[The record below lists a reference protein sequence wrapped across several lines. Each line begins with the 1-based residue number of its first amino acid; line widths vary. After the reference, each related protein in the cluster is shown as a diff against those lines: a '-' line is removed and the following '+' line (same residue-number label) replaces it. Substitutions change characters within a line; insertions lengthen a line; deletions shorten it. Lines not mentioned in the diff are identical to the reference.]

1 MTSAGMSSS
10 PLKRESEMDENAPTH
25 LALGCPRKEIG
36 CKNVIPDM
44 NLEPPAPIDNLEPT
58 SSRTRS
64 LDLRSLL
71 GHNEQASSLKA
82 DFSPV
87 VLLEQEPGGRWVKRL
102 KMSASGSFSVG
113 TKSSNLSGNTSHE
126 KANKFLSKIAKVT
139 ITGSELT
146 AGKLHGEELMARE
159 GPPALARNSASSSK
173 NVMKKDLEL
182 LTSQSWMR
190 RWLHNRIP
198 TAQKRPQP
206 VVVSTPRGSKLEV
219 DDFQK
224 KQFPSIAAMALMGKA
239 LTGFQ
244 PCEFQKRGPYV
255 VWRNTGVSE
264 PT

>member
-1 MTSAGMSSS
+1 MSSS

-113 TKSSNLSGNTSHE
+113 TKNSNLSGNTSHE

-190 RWLHNRIP
+190 RWLHNRVP